1 MLIFTEIELEIILI
15 ANFSILRA
23 QSATETKILKVYL
36 VVNMYKVV
44 NALKFGLTWKNNSFY
59 CFIKQVLL
67 NWSLKNWLII
77 LTAG

>member
-1 MLIFTEIELEIILI
+1 MLSFTEIELEIILI

-44 NALKFGLTWKNNSFY
+44 NALKFGLT
-59 CFIKQVLL
+59 
-67 NWSLKNWLII
+67 
-77 LTAG
+77 